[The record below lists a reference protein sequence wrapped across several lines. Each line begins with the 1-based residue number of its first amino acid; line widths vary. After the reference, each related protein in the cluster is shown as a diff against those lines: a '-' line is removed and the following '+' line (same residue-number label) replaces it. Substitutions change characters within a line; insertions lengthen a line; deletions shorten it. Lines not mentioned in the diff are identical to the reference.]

1 MNDALKIVLSLS
13 LSGSILILILH
24 LLRPLFKDRLNKRW
38 QYYIWLVVIA
48 RLLLP
53 FAPETNLMGIL
64 FQGIDKGIEQ
74 MEFVS
79 SPGQGAPPIPEV
91 GIYQSGDMEHE
102 QGNLENGGPAPTAP
116 ADNPAWH
123 FPAVLLQNL
132 WLGWLVVALILFIRK
147 ITIYQGFVKY
157 IRAGCKEVADIDLL
171 ERFGKLVEQDK
182 VKITVEL
189 YTNNL
194 ISSPLLIGFFRPC
207 IVLPSADLPH
217 TDFEYTIRHELTHYK
232 RRDMFYKWLVQFTAC
247 VHWFNPL
254 VYLMS
259 WEVGRACE
267 LSCDEAVIKALE
279 PQERRAYGDTLI
291 NALEVDGNYKNSLAS
306 VTLNESKER
315 LKERLDAIM
324 RFQQKSKFVV
334 SITLLVTILFCA
346 AATTVGAYAA
356 TSATDNNTPW
366 SNMGGTG
373 QPYTYSQT
381 GYFQGAYIFELG
393 WNLNEKGYNAYVDKA
408 NLTLSDGT
416 VITVSFDKSYKS
428 EAQDQAV
435 LSDLKDLIDRL
446 KVQND
451 NSTPLETPLVVS
463 VKYVGDSDLIKLAE
477 EYYTNG
483 ELTRFSAIFSS
494 LDIEVQ
500 KEYCNKMIE
509 DNKNAFLSSTAMH
522 MATDIIEYCAE
533 KTYQKNDI
541 ALFTNL
547 VPYLTDDQKQTW
559 ITRASRDKRNTFL
572 AVLTRQ
578 NYTFPPTLPTAQL
591 TEGDTEKE

>member
-1 MNDALKIVLSLS
+1 MNEALKIVLSLS
-13 LSGSILILILH
+13 LSGSLLILILY
-24 LLRPLFKDRLNKRW
+24 LLRPLFGERLSKRW

-79 SPGQGAPPIPEV
+79 SPGQGAPSIPEV

-116 ADNPAWH
+116 ADNPAWD
-123 FPAVLLQNL
+123 FLAVLLQNL
-132 WLGWLVVALILFIRK
+132 WLSWLVVALILFIRK

-171 ERFGKLVEQDK
+171 ERFGKLVEQDQ

-207 IVLPSADLPH
+207 IVLPSADLPP

-259 WEVGRACE
+259 REVGRACE
-267 LSCDEAVIKALE
+267 LSCDEAVIKALD

-324 RFQQKSKFVV
+324 RFQKKSKFVV

-408 NLTLSDGT
+408 NLTLSDGA
-416 VITVSFDKSYKS
+416 VITVSFDKSCK
-428 EAQDQAV
+428 EDLQDKEMLA
-435 LSDLKDLIDRL
+435 DLKELVETL
-446 KVQND
+446 KKQSD
-451 NSTPLETPLVVS
+451 DSTNPLEKPLVVS
-463 VKYVGDSDLIKLAE
+463 IKYMGNRKLVELAK
-477 EYYTNG
+477 EYYDNG

-494 LDIEVQ
+494 LDIEIQ
-500 KEYCNKMIE
+500 KEYCNKMVDE
-509 DNKNAFLSSTAMH
+509 TKLAFFSSCAPKMNS
-522 MATDIIEYCAE
+522 DIIDYFAE
-533 KTYQKNDI
+533 KTYREDR
-541 ALFTNL
+541 LTFFTNI
-547 VPYLTDDQKQTW
+547 VPYLTDSQKQTW
-559 ITRASRDKRNTFL
+559 IARASRDNRNTFL
-572 AVLTRQ
+572 AVLTRE
-578 NYTFPPTLPTAQL
+578 NNGFPF
-591 TEGDTEKE
+591 GDYDNFPFGN